1 MWVTELP
8 QKPKAPVIS
17 ERMYNPCGEIPL
29 GPRRLSKLHLYNN
42 PFLMWR
48 IKFWFGD
55 VRQWEAEVNAELL
68 REYELQQEKK

>member
-42 PFLMWR
+42 GSDTPPILGTT
-48 IKFWFGD
+48 K
-55 VRQWEAEVNAELL
+55 LS
-68 REYELQQEKK
+68 